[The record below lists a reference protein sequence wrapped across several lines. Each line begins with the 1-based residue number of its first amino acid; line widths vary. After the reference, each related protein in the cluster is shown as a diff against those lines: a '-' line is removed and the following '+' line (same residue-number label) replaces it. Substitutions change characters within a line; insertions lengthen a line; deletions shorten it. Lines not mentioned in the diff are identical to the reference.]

1 MDADRTAAG
10 HIFISHASSD
20 YSVAESIAHALERRG
35 VPVWLDRRELVSGDS
50 LPDEIQNALD
60 TSAHV
65 VVLYSLESMKSTWVQ
80 WELQHAKEMRSQ
92 RDDGFRIIP
101 VFLAPLEPSMAK
113 SIFDDDPVSIGLREG
128 PGAVDDAL
136 GALLDTLGLSKP
148 SGPAPTQAPDARPFA
163 DLTLELIQPTIHDT
177 GDGKPRAK
185 ALARLVYDPADPD
198 KPKSDGEFFDFVA
211 PLGPI
216 EAGELTWYLERY
228 STWPSPVFQVRAR
241 EVEEDLPI
249 WGRRLFGALPAAPCA
264 DILRSW
270 RRDDQGAG
278 RRLSVK
284 VDIPKPL
291 EPGEDANSEAAEGAT
306 LLLGLP
312 WELLHDGT
320 AHLFRGARGAR
331 IRRQLPR
338 REPVDALVT
347 EPPLRILLVSPRP
360 EDKTATYID
369 HRASAKP
376 LVEALAPLGARVQLE
391 LLHPP
396 TVEALA
402 KKIRE
407 AKEPY
412 HVVHFDGHGVYDK
425 HLGLGALCFEHPDD
439 HAKLTKRRSV
449 NVSAE
454 KLADLMHQHR
464 IPLVFLEA
472 CQTAVAEDDPTA
484 SVAGRLLDR
493 GVASV
498 VAMSHAVLVETARRF
513 VGEFYGALMAGKRV
527 GEAMLD
533 GQLALAEDPRRG
545 YGFGGEITLQDWFV
559 PVLFQEEHDPQLVR
573 ELPGDDTRRVIAEGQ
588 RLAAGEL
595 PAAPEH
601 GFVGR
606 SRELLALERLLVL
619 ESYAV
624 LLGEGGEG
632 KTTLATELARWL
644 LATRRF
650 ERAVFV
656 SFEHVFDIRGFL
668 VQLGEQL
675 MPGFVA
681 KMGPDVEEA
690 LQFLERALRDHP
702 TILVLDNLE
711 TILPPPTDAGK
722 PDALGTDTLG
732 TDTFEP
738 DLLNAVLAVCQR
750 LNRASEATRL
760 VFTSR
765 EPLLAPF
772 DGQKH
777 TVRIG
782 RLRRREAIEVVGQ
795 VLHGED
801 FQPQGTDAGED
812 ESEIEAL
819 VDAVNCHARSL
830 VLVAREVTASGVRGA
845 TERLTEIM
853 AALAARHPD
862 DRERSLYASVE
873 LSLRRLPEST
883 RERLPRLGVFQGGGH
898 GWVIA
903 QVLELDYD
911 NDEEVELM
919 QQLVAVGLGE
929 IMPYGHLRLH
939 PALGP
944 MLWGRLTE
952 DEQAEV
958 RRVWV
963 EAMVGLAGYL
973 RSQQSQDIQL
983 AATLTILETAN
994 LLTALEQLHTM
1005 NEAGLADA
1013 ERVVGVATTMEGL
1026 FENLG
1031 RPRAMER
1038 VVRVRTEASEGLGE
1052 WSHGR
1057 FQAEDAAIDRLL
1069 EAGRFQEAVT
1079 AAESLVSRGLAAG
1092 EGAFP
1097 EATYDLAMAHF
1108 SLGRALHM
1116 GGAAGAALEPLVEAQ
1131 KRFEALG
1138 GAGNRSAAGMT
1149 MKSWAEL
1156 GDCLQ
1161 ALGRLEESAE
1171 CYETSMG
1178 LAEELEDR
1186 RAAAVAKGQ
1195 LGTVRL
1201 LQRRYGEA
1209 LKAWTAFRTTF
1220 ESLGETGTVATAWH
1234 QIGRVHEEAGHYESA
1249 ERAYQQS
1256 LSLKAQLGDHSGEA
1270 TTLNQLGINS
1280 RRAGRL
1286 EDAVRFYRQA
1296 ADIFFEI
1303 DQPQKEG
1310 FARNNLAIVLI
1321 QLERFDEARREI
1333 LRAIECIEPYG
1344 HTAQPWKAFIILH
1357 ELERAIGNSPKAE
1370 AARTWAMELFLAYRR
1385 DGGEN
1390 HNPGGR
1396 LALRVGEALASGK
1409 TAEVGRELAEWM
1421 KRPELPEWAQ
1431 VLVPVLQQILDG
1443 SRDPALASD
1452 PRLDYDDAV
1461 EVRLLLEGLGSRE

>member
-1 MDADRTAAG
+1 MDAERPDTG
-10 HIFISHASSD
+10 HIFISHAFTD
-20 YSVAESIAHALERRG
+20 YPVAASIAHALEQRG
-35 VPVWLDRRELVSGDS
+35 VRPWLDRRELVSGDS
-50 LPDEIQNALD
+50 LPEDIQRALD
-60 TSAHV
+60 DSAHV
-65 VVLYSLESMKSTWVQ
+65 IVLFSHEALSSEWVKR
-80 WELQHAKEMRSQ
+80 EVDYAIALREHRG
-92 RDDGFRIIP
+92 DGFRIVP
-101 VFLAPLEPSMAK
+101 VLRTPFDGSMVK
-113 SIFDDDPVSIGLREG
+113 WLLPHDPVSIELDEG
-128 PGAVDDAL
+128 PGALDDAL
-136 GALLDTLGLSKP
+136 AALLDALGLSKP
-148 SGPAPTQAPDARPFA
+148 SGLQPTPTVDTRPFA

-185 ALARLVYDPADPD
+185 ALARLVYDPADPA
-198 KPKSDGEFFDFVA
+198 KPKTDGDFFDFIA

-216 EAGELTWYLERY
+216 EAGELKWYLERY

-241 EVEEDLPI
+241 EVEKNLPI
-249 WGRRLFGALPAAPCA
+249 WGRQLFGALPPKECAALLE
-264 DILRSW
+264 DW

-284 VDIPKPL
+284 VDIPKPP
-291 EPGEDANSEAAEGAT
+291 EPGEEVNSGAAEGAT

-312 WELLHDGT
+312 WELLHDGK
-320 AHLFRGARGAR
+320 AHMFRGARGAR

-338 REPVDALVT
+338 REPMDALVT

-360 EDKTATYID
+360 EDNTAPYID

-588 RLAAGEL
+588 RLAEGKL

-606 SRELLALERLLVL
+606 SRELLAIERLLVS

-644 LATRRF
+644 LATRRVERSAFVTF
-650 ERAVFV
+650 EK
-656 SFEHVFDIRGFL
+656 VFDVRGFL

-681 KMGPDVEEA
+681 KMGQDVEEA
-690 LQFLERALRDHP
+690 LQLLERALRDHP

-722 PDALGTDTLG
+722 PDALGTDT
-732 TDTFEP
+732 FEP
-738 DLLNAVLAVCQR
+738 DLLTAVLAVCQR
-750 LNRASEATRL
+750 LNRASESTRL

-765 EPLLAPF
+765 EPLCAPF
-772 DGQKH
+772 DGQRH

-782 RLRRREAIEVVGQ
+782 RLQRREAIEVVGQ

-845 TERLTEIM
+845 TERLTKIM
-853 AALAARHPD
+853 TALAARHPD

-883 RERLPRLGVFQGGGH
+883 RERLPRLGVFQGGGQLA
-898 GWVIA
+898 VIA
-903 QVLELDYD
+903 QVLELGHSADD
-911 NDEEVELM
+911 AVPLA
-919 QQLVAVGLGE
+919 QQLASVGLGE

-952 DEQAEV
+952 EEQVEV

-973 RSQQSQDIQL
+973 YSQRSQDAQL

-994 LLTALEQLHTM
+994 LLTSLEELHAM

-1013 ERVVGVATTMEGL
+1013 ERVVDVATTMEGL
-1026 FENLG
+1026 FQNLG

-1038 VVRVRTEASEGLGE
+1038 LVRVRAEASEGLGE

-1057 FQAEDAAIDRLL
+1057 FLAESASIDRLL
-1069 EAGRFQEAVT
+1069 EAGRFQDAVA
-1079 AAESLVSRGLAAG
+1079 AAESLVRRGLAAG
-1092 EGAFP
+1092 EGVFP
-1097 EATYDLAMAHF
+1097 EAAYDLAEAHF
-1108 SLGRALHM
+1108 RLGRALHM
-1116 GGAAGAALEPLVEAQ
+1116 GGAAGAALEPLVEAR

-1138 GAGNRSAAGMT
+1138 EAGSRDAALMA

-1161 ALGRLEESAE
+1161 DLGRLEESAQ

-1201 LQRRYGEA
+1201 LQRRYDEA
-1209 LKAWTAFRTTF
+1209 LNAWTEARTTF
-1220 ESLGETGTVATAWH
+1220 ESLGETGSVATAWH
-1234 QIGRVHEEAGHYESA
+1234 QIGWVHQEAEQYESA

-1256 LSLKAQLGDHSGEA
+1256 LSIRTQLGDRSGEG
-1270 TTLNQLGINS
+1270 TTLNQLGVNS
-1280 RRAGRL
+1280 RLAGRL
-1286 EDAVRFYRQA
+1286 EDAVRFYREA
-1296 ADIFFEI
+1296 ITISVETKNLG
-1303 DQPQKEG
+1303 KEG
-1310 FARNNLAIVLI
+1310 LRRTNLALVLI

-1333 LRAIECIEPYG
+1333 LRAIECGKPYG
-1344 HTAQPWKAFIILH
+1344 HAAEPWKTFSILH
-1357 ELERAIGNSPKAE
+1357 ALERAVGNDSAAE
-1370 AARTWAMELFLAYRR
+1370 AARTRAMELFLAYRR

-1396 LALRVGEALASGK
+1396 LALGVGEALARGE
-1409 TAEVGRELAEWM
+1409 TAEVGRELAEVLAI
-1421 KRPELPEWAQ
+1421 PELPEQFQA
-1431 VLVPVLQQILDG
+1431 LVPIFQQILDG

-1452 PRLDYDDAV
+1452 PRLFFMDAV
-1461 EVRLLLEGLGSRE
+1461 EVRLLLESLGSRD